1 MVGGEGMICAPV
13 DSCLR
18 LTSPEDPAA
27 RLTTSVEHGAS
38 TRGEARL
45 LETGNVLKKKKRVQ
59 LEPTEAQTRRHPQKL
74 E

>member
-38 TRGEARL
+38 TRGEVRL
-45 LETGNVLKKKKRVQ
+45 LETGDVLKK
-59 LEPTEAQTRRHPQKL
+59 EYS
-74 E
+74 